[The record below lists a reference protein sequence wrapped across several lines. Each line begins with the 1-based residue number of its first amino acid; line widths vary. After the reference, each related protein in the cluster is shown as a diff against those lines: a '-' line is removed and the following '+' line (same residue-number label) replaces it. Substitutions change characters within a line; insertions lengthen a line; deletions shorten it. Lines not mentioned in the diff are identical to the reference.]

1 MMSTPPSRSEP
12 IEPTEIEATLEQIRT
27 ALIAD
32 RMEDAIEALIRLH
45 PVDRADAFADLT
57 DQDQAV
63 LLPKLDINDTADLLE
78 ELDDEEA
85 ADVAE
90 SLSPKF
96 LANILDAMEPD
107 EAADVLGDLAPEV
120 AAQALARMDEPGD
133 VLPLLGYPDET
144 AGGLMTTSMITIR
157 RGITTGQAI
166 ESLRRTPPGSDTPYY
181 LYVIDSD
188 RRLLGVVGL
197 RDLVIAK
204 PETLIETIMDPTVIT
219 AKTDM
224 DQEDAARIMV
234 RYDLAA
240 MPVVD
245 EHNVLWGMIT
255 YDDLM
260 DVLEDEAT
268 EDIYRLANVSDPDL
282 SVDSPIGISVRRR
295 IPWLYLSGLTA
306 LFASWVISQFE
317 ATIAQVALLAAFQSV
332 VAGLGGNTATQT
344 LAIIVRAI
352 ALGEIEFSDAFRT
365 LIKEA
370 VVGLL
375 QGIFVG
381 AAAGLGVYLWTDK
394 AYLGLILGLSLL
406 ANMMIATVVGTLVPL
421 GLKAL
426 RLDPALASTVLVT
439 SITDSVGFALFL
451 GLATIFLRFL
461 N

>member
-1 MMSTPPSRSEP
+1 MNQPLPSKEH
-12 IEPTEIEATLEQIRT
+12 IEPAQIDATLERIRA
-27 ALIAD
+27 ALVAD
-32 RMEDAIEALIRLH
+32 RLDDAIEALVRLH
-45 PVDRADAFADLT
+45 PVDRADAFSDLD
-57 DQDQAV
+57 DQVQAV
-63 LLPKLDINDTADLLE
+63 ILPQLDIDDTADLLE
-78 ELDDEEA
+78 ELDDQEA

-90 SLSPKF
+90 TLSPRF

-107 EAADVLGDLAPEV
+107 EAADVLGDLPPER
-120 AAQALARMDEPGD
+120 AAQALARMEEPED
-133 VLPLLGYPDET
+133 VLQLLGYPDET
-144 AGGLMTTSMITIR
+144 AGGLMTTSLITLKQ
-157 RGITTGQAI
+157 GITTGQAI
-166 ESLRRTPPGSDTPYY
+166 EYLRRTPPGSDTPYY
-181 LYVIDSD
+181 LYVIDKD
-188 RRLLGVVGL
+188 RKLLGVVGL
-197 RDLVIAK
+197 RDLVVSR
-204 PETLIETIMDPTVIT
+204 PQTPIEQIMDPNVIF

-245 EHNVLWGMIT
+245 DHHVLWGMIT

-317 ATIAQVALLAAFQSV
+317 ATIAQVAILAAFQSV

-352 ALGEIEFSDAFRT
+352 ALGEIEFADAFRT
-365 LIKEA
+365 LLKEA
-370 VVGLL
+370 VVGLF
-375 QGIFVG
+375 QGLFVG
-381 AAAGLGVYLWTDK
+381 AAAGFGVYLWTDK
-394 AYLGLILGLSLL
+394 PFLGLILGLSLL
-406 ANMMIATVVGTLVPL
+406 GNMILATIVGTLVPL
-421 GLKAL
+421 ILRALK
-426 RLDPALASTVLVT
+426 LDPALASTVLVT

-451 GLATIFLRFL
+451 GLATVFLRYL

>member
-1 MMSTPPSRSEP
+1 MTEP
-12 IEPTEIEATLEQIRT
+12 IARKVHIEPAEIEATLEQIRT
-27 ALIAD
+27 ALVAERLD
-32 RMEDAIEALIRLH
+32 DAIEALTRLH
-45 PVDRADAFADLT
+45 PVDRADAFADL
-57 DQDQAV
+57 DGQEQAA
-63 LLPKLDINDTADLLE
+63 LLPQLDINDTADLLE

-90 SLSPKF
+90 TLSPRF

-107 EAADVLGDLAPEV
+107 EAADVLGDLEPDL
-120 AAQALARMDEPGD
+120 AAQALARMQEPED
-133 VLPLLGYPDET
+133 VLSLLSYPDET
-144 AGGLMTTSMITIR
+144 AGGLMTTSLITLP
-157 RGITTGQAI
+157 RGINTGEAI
-166 ESLRRTPPGSDTPYY
+166 KFLRHTPMGSDMPYY
-181 LYVIDSD
+181 LYVINED
-188 RRLLGVVGL
+188 RKLLGVVGL
-197 RDLVIAK
+197 RDLVIAS
-204 PETLIETIMDPTVIT
+204 PETPIEEIMDPSVVT
-219 AKTDM
+219 ATTDM

-245 EHNVLWGMIT
+245 ASNVLWGMIT

-268 EDIYRLANVSDPDL
+268 EDIYRLANVSDAEL
-282 SVDSPIGISVRRR
+282 SVESSIGISVRRR

-306 LFASWVISQFE
+306 LFASWVISKFE

-365 LIKEA
+365 LLKEA
-370 VVGLL
+370 IVGLL

-381 AAAGLGVYLWTDK
+381 AAAGFGVYLWTDK

-406 ANMMIATVVGTLVPL
+406 GNMFIATIVGTLVPL
-421 GLKAL
+421 AL
-426 RLDPALASTVLVT
+426 RALKLDPALASSVLVT

-451 GLATIFLRFL
+451 GLATIFLQFL

>member
-1 MMSTPPSRSEP
+1 MNQSSMRTDS
-12 IEPTEIEATLEQIRT
+12 IEPAEIEATLDQIRA

-32 RMEDAIEALIRLH
+32 RLDDAIDALTRLH
-45 PVDRADAFADLT
+45 PVDRADAFADLD

-63 LLPKLDINDTADLLE
+63 ILPQLDINDTADLLE

-90 SLSPKF
+90 SLSPRF

-107 EAADVLGDLAPEV
+107 EAADVLGDLEPNL
-120 AAQALARMDEPGD
+120 AAQALARMEEPDD

-144 AGGLMTTSMITIR
+144 AGGLMTTSLITLQ
-157 RGITTGQAI
+157 RGITAGEAI
-166 ESLRRTPPGSDTPYY
+166 DYLRRTPPGSDAPYY
-181 LYVIDSD
+181 LYVTDKD

-197 RDLVIAK
+197 RDLVISR
-204 PETLIETIMDPTVIT
+204 PEILIENIMDPSVIT
-219 AKTDM
+219 ATTDM

-245 EHNVLWGMIT
+245 DSNVLWGTIT

-268 EDIYRLANVSDPDL
+268 DDIYRLANVSDPDL

-295 IPWLYLSGLTA
+295 LPWLYLSGLTA

-332 VAGLGGNTATQT
+332 VAGLGGNTATQS

-352 ALGEIEFSDAFRT
+352 ALGEIEFSETFRT

-375 QGIFVG
+375 EGIFVG
-381 AAAGLGVYLWTDK
+381 AAAGFGVYLWTK
-394 AYLGLILGLSLL
+394 QAYLGLILGLSLL
-406 ANMMIATVVGTLVPL
+406 GNMIIATIVGTLVPL
-421 GLKAL
+421 VLRALK
-426 RLDPALASTVLVT
+426 LDPALASTVLVT

-461 N
+461 I

>member
-1 MMSTPPSRSEP
+1 MSQPSPKKEFFEP
-12 IEPTEIEATLEQIRT
+12 AEIEATLDQIRA
-27 ALIAD
+27 ALVAD
-32 RMEDAIEALIRLH
+32 RLDDAINALTQLH

-63 LLPKLDINDTADLLE
+63 ILPQLDINDTADLLE
-78 ELDDEEA
+78 ELDDDDA
-85 ADVAE
+85 AGVAE
-90 SLSPKF
+90 SLEPHF

-107 EAADVLGDLAPEV
+107 EAADVLGDLAPDV
-120 AAQALARMDEPGD
+120 AAQALARMDEAED
-133 VLPLLGYPDET
+133 VLPLLGFPDET
-144 AGGLMTTSMITIR
+144 AGGLMTTSLVTLP
-157 RGITTGQAI
+157 RGIKTNEAI
-166 ESLRRTPPGSDTPYY
+166 ELLRRSPLGSDTPYY
-181 LYVIDSD
+181 LYVVDNE
-188 RRLLGVVGL
+188 RKLLGVVGL
-197 RDLVIAK
+197 RDLVVSA
-204 PETLIETIMDPTVIT
+204 PDSSIETVMDSTVISAST
-219 AKTDM
+219 SM

-245 EHNVLWGMIT
+245 ENNVLWGMIT

-268 EDIYRLANVSDPDL
+268 EDIYRLANVADADL
-282 SVDSPIGISVRRR
+282 SVDSSIGISVRRR
-295 IPWLYLSGLTA
+295 IPWLYVSGLTA

-352 ALGEIEFSDAFRT
+352 ALGEIELSDALRT

-370 VVGLL
+370 LVGLV

-381 AAAGLGVYLWTDK
+381 AAAGFGVYLWTDK
-394 AYLGLILGLSLL
+394 PYLGLILGLSLL
-406 ANMMIATVVGTLVPL
+406 GNMMIATVVGTLVPL
-421 GLKAL
+421 FLRALK
-426 RLDPALASTVLVT
+426 LDPALASSVLVT

-461 N
+461 I

>member
-1 MMSTPPSRSEP
+1 MTEP
-12 IEPTEIEATLEQIRT
+12 IARKVHIEPAEIEATLEQIRT
-27 ALIAD
+27 ALVAERLD
-32 RMEDAIEALIRLH
+32 DAIEALTRLH
-45 PVDRADAFADLT
+45 PVDRADAFADL
-57 DQDQAV
+57 DGQEQAA
-63 LLPKLDINDTADLLE
+63 LLPQLDINDTADLLE

-90 SLSPKF
+90 TLSPRF

-107 EAADVLGDLAPEV
+107 EAADVLGDLEPDL
-120 AAQALARMDEPGD
+120 AAQALARMQEPED
-133 VLPLLGYPDET
+133 VLSLLSYPDET
-144 AGGLMTTSMITIR
+144 AGGLMTTSLITLP
-157 RGITTGQAI
+157 RGINTGEAI
-166 ESLRRTPPGSDTPYY
+166 EFLRRTPMGSDMPYY
-181 LYVIDSD
+181 LYVINED
-188 RRLLGVVGL
+188 RKLLGVVGL
-197 RDLVIAK
+197 RDLVIAS
-204 PETLIETIMDPTVIT
+204 PETPIEEIMDPSVVT
-219 AKTDM
+219 ATTDM

-245 EHNVLWGMIT
+245 ASNVLWGMIT

-268 EDIYRLANVSDPDL
+268 EDIYRLANVSDAEL
-282 SVDSPIGISVRRR
+282 SVESSIGISVRRR

-306 LFASWVISQFE
+306 LFASWVISKFE

-365 LIKEA
+365 LLKEA
-370 VVGLL
+370 IVGLL

-381 AAAGLGVYLWTDK
+381 AAAGFGVYLWTDK

-406 ANMMIATVVGTLVPL
+406 GNMFIATIVGTLVPL
-421 GLKAL
+421 AL
-426 RLDPALASTVLVT
+426 RALKLDPALASSVLVT

-451 GLATIFLRFL
+451 GLATIFLQFL